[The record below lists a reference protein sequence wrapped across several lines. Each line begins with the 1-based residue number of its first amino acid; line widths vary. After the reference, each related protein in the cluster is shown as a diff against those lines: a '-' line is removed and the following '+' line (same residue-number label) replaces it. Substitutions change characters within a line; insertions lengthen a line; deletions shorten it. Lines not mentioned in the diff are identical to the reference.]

1 MIAIIRQVF
10 FVVLSEGKLME
21 KLSYLFNDF
30 ANSRTRLLSRRSLSA
45 MLRYTMRQ
53 FNYFRSEVHFNLQCT
68 YTLYILFV
76 YLTNLALTPLQ
87 VTGPISRIFAREY
100 QLRIF
105 LGRSSSGSV
114 FCYVQWRFHW
124 CNRRTIQGM
133 DVP

>member
-45 MLRYTMRQ
+45 MLRYSMRQ

-76 YLTNLALTPLQ
+76 YLTNLALTPL
-87 VTGPISRIFAREY
+87 
-100 QLRIF
+100 
-105 LGRSSSGSV
+105 
-114 FCYVQWRFHW
+114 
-124 CNRRTIQGM
+124 
-133 DVP
+133 

>member
-53 FNYFRSEVHFNLQCT
+53 FNYFRSEVHYNLQ
-68 YTLYILFV
+68 YVHIHIA

-87 VTGPISRIFAREY
+87 VAGQISRIFAREY